1 MYALFLLLKISKF
14 NKLYFYHDFL
24 YNKIMK
30 DFDKLKQ
37 ILNEP
42 ITINNLN
49 RINDYFVRY
58 LFSHVGNENIAL
70 NFINAVFK
78 DLGFEIF
85 KKIEILNPFNIAD
98 NYDEK
103 ESIVDIKAT
112 TETGITVLI
121 EIQSRGNED
130 FIKRALYYWAYNY
143 SSSLNRGSFYDEL
156 KPTVSINITN
166 FILTDEDKVH
176 SCYVLK
182 ELYDNKILTDHCQ
195 LHFLELPKFNFKDI
209 NKHFDNIHKEFISWI
224 KFFKGVDMS
233 ILMKENTIFEEV
245 EKKCRT
251 FINDRPV
258 MDKYKKVEVDTYF
271 FDKSRELD
279 LKKAKEEGIIEGIEQ
294 GEKNKA
300 ISMAKNMKD
309 RNMDLNLI
317 SELTGLS
324 IEEIKNL

>member
-1 MYALFLLLKISKF
+1 
-14 NKLYFYHDFL
+14 
-24 YNKIMK
+24 MK

-42 ITINNLN
+42 VTINNLN

-58 LFSHVGNENIAL
+58 LFSHVGNEHIAL

-78 DLGFEIF
+78 DLDFETF
-85 KKIEILNPFNIAD
+85 KKIEILNPFNIAE

-166 FILTDEDKVH
+166 FILTDEYKVH

-182 ELYDNKILTDHCQ
+182 ELNNNKILTDHCQ
-195 LHFLELPKFNFKDI
+195 LHFLELPKFNLKDI
-209 NKHFDNIHKEFISWI
+209 DKNLDNIHKEFISWI

-251 FINDRPV
+251 FVNDSPV
-258 MDKYKKVEVDTYF
+258 MDKYKKREVDTYF
-271 FDKSRELD
+271 FNKSIELD
-279 LKKAKEEGIIEGIEQ
+279 MKKAKEEGIKEGIKENQ
-294 GEKNKA
+294 
-300 ISMAKNMKD
+300 ILIAKNMKKE
-309 RNMDLNLI
+309 NMDINII
-317 SELTGLS
+317 SKITGLS
-324 IEEIKNL
+324 IEEIKKL

>member
-1 MYALFLLLKISKF
+1 
-14 NKLYFYHDFL
+14 
-24 YNKIMK
+24 MK
-30 DFDKLKQ
+30 DLEKLKQ
-37 ILNEP
+37 ILNETV
-42 ITINNLN
+42 TIDNLN
-49 RINDYFVRY
+49 RINDYFIRY
-58 LFSHVGNENIAL
+58 LFSHKGNENIAL

-78 DLGFEIF
+78 DLGFETF
-85 KKIEILNPFNIAD
+85 KKIEILNPFNIAE

-121 EIQSRGNED
+121 EIQARGNED

-156 KPTVSINITN
+156 KATVSINITN
-166 FILTDEDKVH
+166 FILTNEDKVH

-182 ELYDNKILTDHCQ
+182 ELNNNKILTDHCQ
-195 LHFLELPKFNFKDI
+195 LHFLELPKFNLKYADKIENF
-209 NKHFDNIHKEFISWI
+209 HKEFISWI
-224 KFFKGVDMS
+224 KFFKGEDMS
-233 ILMKENTIFEEV
+233 NLIKENTIFEEV

-251 FINDRPV
+251 FINDSPV
-258 MDKYKKVEVDTYF
+258 MDKYKKREVDTYF

-294 GEKNKA
+294 GIEQGEKNKA

-309 RNMDLNLI
+309 RDMDLNLI

-324 IEEIKNL
+324 IQEIERL

>member
-1 MYALFLLLKISKF
+1 
-14 NKLYFYHDFL
+14 
-24 YNKIMK
+24 MK
-30 DFDKLKQ
+30 DLEKLKQ
-37 ILNEP
+37 ILNETV
-42 ITINNLN
+42 TIDNLN
-49 RINDYFVRY
+49 RINDYFIRY
-58 LFSHVGNENIAL
+58 LFSHEGNENIAL

-78 DLGFEIF
+78 DLDFETF
-85 KKIEILNPFNIAD
+85 NKIEILNPFNIAE

-121 EIQSRGNED
+121 EIQARGNED

-182 ELYDNKILTDHCQ
+182 ELNNNKILTDHCQ
-195 LHFLELPKFNFKDI
+195 LHFVEIPKFNLKDI
-209 NKHFDNIHKEFISWI
+209 SKSENFDNIHKEFISWI
-224 KFFKGVDMS
+224 KFFKGENMS

-251 FINDRPV
+251 FLNNTPV
-258 MDKYKKVEVDTYF
+258 MDKYKKREVDAYF
-271 FDKSRELD
+271 FDKSIELD
-279 LKKAKEEGIIEGIEQ
+279 LKKAKEQGITEGIEQ

-300 ISMAKNMKD
+300 ISIA
-309 RNMDLNLI
+309 RNLKKSGIDIKII
-317 SELTGLS
+317 SENTGLS
-324 IEEIKNL
+324 IEEIKKL

>member
-24 YNKIMK
+24 YNNTMK
-30 DFDKLKQ
+30 DLDRLKQ

-182 ELYDNKILTDHCQ
+182 ELNNNKILTDHCQ
-195 LHFLELPKFNFKDI
+195 LHFLELPKFNLKDI
-209 NKHFDNIHKEFISWI
+209 NKIEEFHKEFISWI
-224 KFFKGVDMS
+224 KFFKGEDMS

-251 FINDRPV
+251 FINDSPV
-258 MDKYKKVEVDTYF
+258 MDKYKKREVDTYF
-271 FDKSRELD
+271 FNKSMELD
-279 LKKAKEEGIIEGIEQ
+279 IKKAKEEGIKEGIKENQ
-294 GEKNKA
+294 
-300 ISMAKNMKD
+300 ILTAKNMKKENID
-309 RNMDLNLI
+309 INII
-317 SELTGLS
+317 SKITGLS
-324 IEEIKNL
+324 IQEIENL

>member
-1 MYALFLLLKISKF
+1 
-14 NKLYFYHDFL
+14 
-24 YNKIMK
+24 MK
-30 DFDKLKQ
+30 DLEKLKQ
-37 ILNEP
+37 ILNETV
-42 ITINNLN
+42 TIDNLN
-49 RINDYFVRY
+49 RINDYFIRY
-58 LFSHVGNENIAL
+58 LFSHEGNENIAL

-78 DLGFEIF
+78 DLDFETF
-85 KKIEILNPFNIAD
+85 NKIEILNPFNIAE

-121 EIQSRGNED
+121 EIQARGNED
-130 FIKRALYYWAYNY
+130 FIKRTLYYWAYNY

-182 ELYDNKILTDHCQ
+182 ELNNNKILTDHCQ
-195 LHFLELPKFNFKDI
+195 LHFVEIPKFNLKDI
-209 NKHFDNIHKEFISWI
+209 SKSENFDNIHKEFISWI
-224 KFFKGVDMS
+224 KFFKGENMS

-251 FINDRPV
+251 FLNNTPV
-258 MDKYKKVEVDTYF
+258 MDKYKKREVDAYF
-271 FDKSRELD
+271 FDKSIELD
-279 LKKAKEEGIIEGIEQ
+279 LKKAKEQGITEGIEQ

-300 ISMAKNMKD
+300 ISIA
-309 RNMDLNLI
+309 RNLKKSGIDIKII
-317 SELTGLS
+317 SENTGLS
-324 IEEIKNL
+324 IEEIKKL

>member
-1 MYALFLLLKISKF
+1 
-14 NKLYFYHDFL
+14 
-24 YNKIMK
+24 MK

-58 LFSHVGNENIAL
+58 LFSHDGNEHIAL

-78 DLGFEIF
+78 DLNFETF
-85 KKIEILNPFNIAD
+85 NKIEILNPFNISE

-121 EIQSRGNED
+121 EIQSIGNED

-156 KPTVSINITN
+156 KATVSINITN

-182 ELYDNKILTDHCQ
+182 ELSNHKILTDHCQ
-195 LHFLELPKFNFKDI
+195 LHFLELPKFNLKNI
-209 NKHFDNIHKEFISWI
+209 NEIENLDNIHKEFISWI
-224 KFFKGVDMS
+224 KFFKGENMS
-233 ILMKENTIFEEV
+233 VLMKENTIFEEV

-251 FINDRPV
+251 FINDSPV
-258 MDKYKKVEVDTYF
+258 MDKYKKREVDTYF
-271 FDKSRELD
+271 FNKSIELD
-279 LKKAKEEGIIEGIEQ
+279 IKKAKEEGIKEGIEQ
-294 GEKNKA
+294 GIEKGIKENQ
-300 ISMAKNMKD
+300 ILTAKNMKKENID
-309 RNMDLNLI
+309 VNII
-317 SELTGLS
+317 SKITGLS
-324 IEEIKNL
+324 IQEIENL

>member
-1 MYALFLLLKISKF
+1 
-14 NKLYFYHDFL
+14 
-24 YNKIMK
+24 MK
-30 DFDKLKQ
+30 DLEKLKQ

-42 ITINNLN
+42 ITVNNLN
-49 RINDYFVRY
+49 RINDYFIRY
-58 LFSHVGNENIAL
+58 LFSHAGNEHIAL

-78 DLGFEIF
+78 DLNFETF
-85 KKIEILNPFNIAD
+85 KKIEILNPFNIAE

-176 SCYVLK
+176 SCYILK
-182 ELYDNKILTDHCQ
+182 ELNNNKILTDHCQ
-195 LHFLELPKFNFKDI
+195 LHFLELPKFNLKDVDEI
-209 NKHFDNIHKEFISWI
+209 EDFHKEFISWI
-224 KFFKGVDMS
+224 KFFKGEDMS

-251 FINDRPV
+251 FVNDNPV
-258 MDKYKKVEVDTYF
+258 MDKYKKREVDTYF
-271 FDKSRELD
+271 FNKSIELD
-279 LKKAKEEGIIEGIEQ
+279 IKKAKEEALKEGIEQ
-294 GEKNKA
+294 GIEQGKKQQQISIAKSFKNAGIDIK
-300 ISMAKNMKD
+300 I
-309 RNMDLNLI
+309 I
-317 SELTGLS
+317 SENTGLS
-324 IEEIKNL
+324 IEEIENL

>member
-1 MYALFLLLKISKF
+1 
-14 NKLYFYHDFL
+14 
-24 YNKIMK
+24 MK
-30 DFDKLKQ
+30 DLEKLKQ
-37 ILNEP
+37 ILNETV
-42 ITINNLN
+42 TIDNLN
-49 RINDYFVRY
+49 RINDYFIRY
-58 LFSHVGNENIAL
+58 LFSHEGNENIAL

-78 DLGFEIF
+78 DLDFETF
-85 KKIEILNPFNIAD
+85 NKIKILNPFNIAE

-121 EIQSRGNED
+121 EIQARGNED
-130 FIKRALYYWAYNY
+130 FIKRTLYYWAYNY

-182 ELYDNKILTDHCQ
+182 ELNNNKILTDHCQ
-195 LHFLELPKFNFKDI
+195 LHFVEIPKFNLKDI
-209 NKHFDNIHKEFISWI
+209 SKSENFDNIHKEFISWI
-224 KFFKGVDMS
+224 KFFKGENMS

-251 FINDRPV
+251 FLNNTPV
-258 MDKYKKVEVDTYF
+258 MDKYKKREVDAYF
-271 FDKSRELD
+271 FDKSIELD
-279 LKKAKEEGIIEGIEQ
+279 LKKAKEQGITEGIEQ

-300 ISMAKNMKD
+300 ISIA
-309 RNMDLNLI
+309 RNLKKSGIDIKTI
-317 SELTGLS
+317 SENTGLS
-324 IEEIKNL
+324 IEEIKKL